1 MLPLVWVFIA
11 ALARGADDASQT
23 WKAFA
28 GFAYFKV
35 WMSALVVG
43 IGLVALNWVIWWL
56 MGVTASRGSAV
67 LPGRFLESTGAQ
79 AWMVTAAAGICYFP
93 LLVLQPALSL
103 TEARRPSRDA
113 NDINGR
119 RTISWLIVGMMCVLA
134 PFSLF
139 VPAFGMTTAAWIVFM
154 GILNYVAYRD
164 IFERRS
170 ANLPET
176 VATASAVVAA
186 HATEQC
192 RAFANRY
199 FTLRGLRIADTDQ
212 RPKWGQGI
220 DRIRHQ
226 RCRNGIVIAIPPSG
240 ENCSRLR
247 WNRFHVPV
255 ESAFMMRWKP

>member
-1 MLPLVWVFIA
+1 MSATFEPREVEKPFCQRWLRMTLQLVVRCPARFSIAIFLLGCLDASAVRLLSGITVDRVWMVRLGMLMLPLVWVFIA
-11 ALARGADDASQT
+11 AIARGADDASQT

-28 GFAYFKV
+28 GLAYFKV

-103 TEARRPSRDA
+103 TEARRLSRDA

-154 GILNYVAYRD
+154 GVLNYVAYRD

-170 ANLPET
+170 ANLPKT

-186 HATEQC
+186 HATE
-192 RAFANRY
+192 
-199 FTLRGLRIADTDQ
+199 
-212 RPKWGQGI
+212 
-220 DRIRHQ
+220 
-226 RCRNGIVIAIPPSG
+226 
-240 ENCSRLR
+240 
-247 WNRFHVPV
+247 
-255 ESAFMMRWKP
+255 